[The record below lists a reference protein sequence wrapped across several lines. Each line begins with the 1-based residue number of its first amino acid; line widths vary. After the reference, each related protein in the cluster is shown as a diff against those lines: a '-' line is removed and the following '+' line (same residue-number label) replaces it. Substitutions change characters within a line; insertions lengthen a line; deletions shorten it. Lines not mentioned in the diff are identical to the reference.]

1 MVHATSLA
9 QALSLDMAAQ
19 WAATKETYLG
29 RVRKAQ
35 ILAAL
40 REAKGEAAAQSV
52 EHLKKGDMAEAAE
65 RLLAGT
71 GWLPMILRTPGL
83 SATDAESGIL
93 AGNGAASLNDAASPD
108 LPAFLTARD
117 EALSEE
123 DPQQVDPVYG
133 IAAE

>member
-1 MVHATSLA
+1 LHWNAARERTLR
-9 QALSLDMAAQ
+9 QA
-19 WAATKETYLG
+19 
-29 RVRKAQ
+29 RFKA
-35 ILAAL
+35 
-40 REAKGEAAAQSV
+40 

-83 SATDAESGIL
+83 SAADAESGIL
-93 AGNGAASLNDAASPD
+93 AGNGAASLDDAASPD
-108 LPAFLTARD
+108 LPAFLTAGH

-123 DPQQVDPVYG
+123 DPQKVDPVYG